1 MGYLWEPIPVGDGLF
16 VGAHPCGRWAWNTPC
31 KPSPTGGL
39 LQRQKYGPFKLHRA
53 GSVTRRHGPRLGGR
67 GDRGRFLVFPGE
79 HCLSSR
85 TSIVCRLG
93 WLCLSSGLAL
103 SVVQDWHCLSSGLAL
118 SVVRASIVCVPKLFL
133 SVVQDCIVC
142 RPGLDPGSMS
152 LGVLRCGSGPSRA

>member
-1 MGYLWEPIPVGDGLF
+1 MGYLWEPTPVGDGLF

-67 GDRGRFLVFPGE
+67 GDRGRFLVFPCE

-85 TSIVCRLG
+85 TGFVCRPRLVLSVVPGWHCLSSRTSIVCRLGWHCLSSRTGIVCRLG

-103 SVVQDWHCLSSGLAL
+103 SVFPSYFCLSSRTAL
-118 SVVRASIVCVPKLFL
+118 SVV
-133 SVVQDCIVC
+133 
-142 RPGLDPGSMS
+142 PG
-152 LGVLRCGSGPSRA
+152 

>member
-1 MGYLWEPIPVGDGLF
+1 MGDGRGTRPASLR
-16 VGAHPCGRWAWNTPC
+16 PQ
-31 KPSPTGGL
+31 GGL
-39 LQRQKYGPFKLHRA
+39 LKRQKYGPFKLHRA
-53 GSVTRRHGPRLGGR
+53 GSIRRRHGPRLGGR
-67 GDRGRFLVFPGE
+67 GDRGRFLVFPCEHCLSSRTGFVCRPRLVLSVVPGW

-103 SVVQDWHCLSSGLAL
+103 SA
-118 SVVRASIVCVPKLFL
+118 VRASIVCVPKLFL